1 MRDIVSYV
9 RIAVFE
15 RGMMG
20 DGRFFGGFSFFFFS
34 GWRVCV
40 RLLWG
45 KGVVVG
51 VRYV

>member
-20 DGRFFGGFSFFFFS
+20 DGRFFGGFSFFFFLV
-34 GWRVCV
+34 GEFVFVCFGG
-40 RLLWG
+40 RGL
-45 KGVVVG
+45 
-51 VRYV
+51 